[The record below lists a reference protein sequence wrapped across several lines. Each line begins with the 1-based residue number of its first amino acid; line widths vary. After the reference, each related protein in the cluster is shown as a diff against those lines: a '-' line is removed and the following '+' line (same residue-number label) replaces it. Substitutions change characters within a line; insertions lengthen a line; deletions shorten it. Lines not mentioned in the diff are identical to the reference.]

1 MKEESPATGISP
13 PGPEGQMEER
23 SHLVIDGSKRRHDAW
38 LEESALVIAPEGLA
52 PIRHPLRRID
62 RITTTGDVRWQ
73 AAALA
78 AIARAGAPVAIL
90 ESGGETAATLLP
102 ARRRRSSLS
111 EQLERLRRRR
121 DWPDRLEDWRRSEI
135 SLHARAL
142 RLPDPAGAAYAGWR
156 GAIAILLQRMQ
167 PPALGRARAARLAN
181 HMKSF
186 ARLLAQRA
194 LADGDCPAQ
203 WRGKAPD
210 PARDLVPIFGQ
221 IALWRLARQADTP
234 AARKA
239 LQRALSVDIAG
250 AASPP
255 GRALA
260 SLGES
265 AARRVARALQ
275 RDLHRFH
282 RHLLSLNH
290 DEHYRLPPG
299 AGRR

>member
-1 MKEESPATGISP
+1 MKEESLAIGVSP
-13 PGPEGQMEER
+13 PGPDGPETR

-38 LEESALVIAPEGLA
+38 LEEHALVIAPEGLA
-52 PIRHPLRRID
+52 PLRHPLSRID
-62 RITTTGDVRWQ
+62 RITTIGDVRWQ

-111 EQLERLRRRR
+111 EQLERLLRRR

-142 RLPDPAGAAYAGWR
+142 RLSDPADAAYAGWS

-167 PPALGRARAARLAN
+167 PPALGRAPATRLAN

-186 ARLLAQRA
+186 ARLLAQRV
-194 LADGDCPAQ
+194 LADGGCPAQ
-203 WRGKAPD
+203 WRGRAPD
-210 PARDLVPIFGQ
+210 PTRDLVPIFGQ

-239 LQRALSVDIAG
+239 LQRALYADIAC

-260 SLGES
+260 GLGES
-265 AARRVARALQ
+265 AARRVARALH